1 MGKTYW
7 MLVTNEKNFNISRR
21 EGFNTQGI
29 ESSQRRK
36 ASRLSPDDRLIYYLT
51 DRRVFAATATVK
63 SEPFEDD
70 EPIWEHHREDETFPH
85 RVEIKS
91 DVVLAEN
98 QFVDAREV
106 GPGLEYVRKWPP
118 EDWPLAFIGP
128 LHILPQRDFTFLEEE
143 MRRARARRK
152 SSRKRRGRRGRGNR
166 SPVNGEN
173 SSPNRQ
179 KP

>member
-21 EGFNTQGI
+21 EGFKTQGI

-36 ASRLSPDDRLIYYLT
+36 ASRLSPDDRLIYYLA

-91 DVVLAEN
+91 DVVLAES

-143 MRRARARRK
+143 MKRAGARRK
-152 SSRKRRGRRGRGNR
+152 LSRKRRGRRGRGDHGQVKGEKP
-166 SPVNGEN
+166 SPIGEI
-173 SSPNRQ
+173 Q
-179 KP
+179 

>member
-1 MGKTYW
+1 M
-7 MLVTNEKNFNISRR
+7 NENNFNISRR
-21 EGFNTQGI
+21 EGFKTQGI

-63 SEPFEDD
+63 SKPFEDD

-85 RVEIKS
+85 RVEINS
-91 DVVLAEN
+91 NIVLAES

-128 LHILPQRDFTFLEEE
+128 LHIIPQRDFTYLEEE
-143 MRRARARRK
+143 MKRAAARSK
-152 SSRKRRGRRGRGNR
+152 SSRKGRGRRGRDNRGPKNIKKSSTNGN
-166 SPVNGEN
+166 
-173 SSPNRQ
+173 

>member
-7 MLVTNEKNFNISRR
+7 MLVTNENNFNISRLA
-21 EGFNTQGI
+21 GFKMQGI

-36 ASRLSPDDRLIYYLT
+36 ASRISPDDRLIYYLT
-51 DRRVFAATATVK
+51 DRRVFAATATVV

-70 EPIWEHHREDETFPH
+70 EPIWEHHRKDETFPH
-85 RVEIKS
+85 RVEIES
-91 DVVLAEN
+91 DIVLSEN

-143 MRRARARRK
+143 MKRAGANRK
-152 SSRKRRGRRGRGNR
+152 SSHKRRGRRGRGNR
-166 SPVNGEN
+166 GPDNG
-173 SSPNRQ
+173 NRSGSTGKTQ
-179 KP
+179 